1 MFELKNSQCVLF
13 EGNVPENSWGGFSQS
28 GFGIDVIIFWS
39 LVTGTYNDRVS
50 SPVFVTGCHRSGTNL
65 LYDMLLSSGGF
76 PIYRSHLA
84 VFESLLPRF
93 GPLDYRKNREKLL
106 RFWLESKAFRCT
118 GLDADILSSRILTD
132 CHSGADF
139 IQIVMDAV
147 AQKQGKSRWA
157 LYDPDNV
164 LHIEKLKA
172 SIPHGLF
179 LHIVRDG
186 RDIALSLRK
195 MGGFRPLPWRRNRTG
210 SLLATAL
217 YWAWIVRIGRKSG
230 NKFPSDY
237 MEIHY
242 EDLVTCPQ
250 ESLQKIGAFLEQD
263 LDYARISSVRM
274 GRLSESNSSFRHE
287 DPEQRVN
294 PVGRWRQRL
303 SRAEIAAI
311 ETTIG
316 DCLEESGYSL
326 SLPEEERERG
336 ISHKAKRAMY
346 HSFLNAKSWL
356 KQNTLAG
363 RFADLSALEN
373 ENTSF
378 SEAQ

>member
-1 MFELKNSQCVLF
+1 M
-13 EGNVPENSWGGFSQS
+13 
-28 GFGIDVIIFWS
+28 
-39 LVTGTYNDRVS
+39 GTHNDRAS

-65 LYDMLLSSGGF
+65 LYDMLLSSGAF

-84 VFESLLPRF
+84 VFESLIPRF
-93 GPLDYRKNREKLL
+93 GPLDNRKNREKLL
-106 RFWLESKAFRCT
+106 QFWLESKAFRRT
-118 GLDADILSSRILTD
+118 ELDADILSSRILTY
-132 CHSGADF
+132 CHSGPDF
-139 IQIVMDAV
+139 IQIVMGAI
-147 AQKQGKSRWA
+147 AQQQGKSRWA

-164 LHIEKLKA
+164 LHIETLKA
-172 SIPHGLF
+172 GIPRGLF

-195 MGGFRPLPWRRNRTG
+195 LGGFRPLPWRRNRTG

-217 YWAWIVRIGRKSG
+217 YWAWIIRNGRKSG
-230 NKFPSDY
+230 NKFRSDY

-242 EDLVTCPQ
+242 EDLVTCPE

-263 LDYARISSVRM
+263 LDYARIRSVGM

-287 DPEQRVN
+287 DAEQRVN
-294 PVGRWRQRL
+294 PVGRWKQRL
-303 SRAEIAAI
+303 SRADIAAI
-311 ETTIG
+311 EAAIG

-326 SLPEEERERG
+326 SLPEEEREPG
-336 ISHKAKRAMY
+336 ISNKATRAMY
-346 HSFLNAKSWL
+346 HGFLSAKSWL

-363 RFADLSALEN
+363 RFADLSALEI

-378 SEAQ
+378 SETQ